1 MAYNKNNTALMI
13 TMYIGND
20 KKREK
25 LYEKNIL
32 DWLTYTPFNI
42 YTVESSD
49 TKLKIINQ
57 RLHQY
62 TFKQT
67 NNDLGQSLSEKDS
80 ILRLIEKY
88 PEIESYELVFKITG
102 RYFFSNFMSEF
113 KNIPSNVNIVLQNQK
128 SSLGRKNWENTECFG
143 MNGNRIKEILFYIQ
157 KGNSMYDFFFKLE
170 RDNYIL
176 FFLMLY
182 ILSFILYEYVSKN
195 TGKICAGI
203 STLLLL
209 FAYFVKTN
217 MTNLESTEEDNIPN
231 NIRENIIKKLFELR
245 HEKGSIVYNFFTLI
259 ETYICYFLFLILYI
273 LSFILYQYVSKNA
286 GKMCAIISTIFLLL
300 TVFLKRRVVV
310 KEIWF
315 EVGLK
320 KYIMMNNSLKT
331 YRMKP
336 LKIKRKFFRNGLLK
350 KYL

>member
-1 MAYNKNNTALMI
+1 MAYNKNNTALII
-13 TMYIGND
+13 TMYIGNH
-20 KKREK
+20 KKRQK
-25 LYEKNIL
+25 LYEKNIS
-32 DWLTYTPFNI
+32 DWLTFTPFNI

-49 TKLKIINQ
+49 TKLNIINP

-62 TFKQT
+62 IFKQT
-67 NNDLGQSLSEKDS
+67 NNYIGQSLSEKDS

-113 KNIPSNVNIVLQNQK
+113 KNIPSNVNIVLQNA
-128 SSLGRKNWENTECFG
+128 SLGKKNWENTECFG
-143 MNGNRIKEILFYIQ
+143 MNGNRIREILFYIE

-182 ILSFILYEYVSKN
+182 ILSFILYQYVSKN
-195 TGKICAGI
+195 TGTICAVI

-209 FAYFVKTN
+209 FAYFVKKN
-217 MTNLESTEEDNIPN
+217 MIHLESTEEDSIPN

-259 ETYICYFLFLILYI
+259 ESYIYYVLFLILYI

-286 GKMCAIISTIFLLL
+286 GKMCAIISTICLLL
-300 TVFLKRRVVV
+300 TIYLKRRVVV

-315 EVGLK
+315 EAGLK

-336 LKIKRKFFRNGLLK
+336 LKIKRKFFRSGLVK

>member
-1 MAYNKNNTALMI
+1 MTYNKNNTALMI

-20 KKREK
+20 KKRQK

-49 TKLKIINQ
+49 TKLNIINP

-67 NNDLGQSLSEKDS
+67 NNNLGQSLSEKDS

-88 PEIESYELVFKITG
+88 PELESYELVFKITG

-113 KNIPSNVNIVLQNQK
+113 KNIPSNVNIVLQNA
-128 SSLGRKNWENTECFG
+128 SFGRKNWENTECFG
-143 MNGNRIKEILFYIQ
+143 MNGNRIKEILFSIQ
-157 KGNSMYDFFFKLE
+157 RGNSMYDFFFKIE
-170 RDNYIL
+170 RNIRYIL

-182 ILSFILYEYVSKN
+182 ILSFILYQYVSKN

-217 MTNLESTEEDNIPN
+217 MTNLESTEEDSIPN

-259 ETYICYFLFLILYI
+259 ESYIYYFLFLILYI

-286 GKMCAIISTIFLLL
+286 GKICATISTIFLLL

-315 EVGLK
+315 EKGLK

-336 LKIKRKFFRNGLLK
+336 LKIKRKFFRNGLVK